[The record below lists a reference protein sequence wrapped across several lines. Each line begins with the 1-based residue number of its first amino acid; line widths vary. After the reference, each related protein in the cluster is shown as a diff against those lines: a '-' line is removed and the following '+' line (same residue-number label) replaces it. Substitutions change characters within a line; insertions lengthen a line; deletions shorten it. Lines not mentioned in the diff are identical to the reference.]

1 MPSASNTRAS
11 DGGFMN
17 HRWLVLMIC
26 KKVYGGVE
34 PVEFD
39 SIYMFS
45 EFVCSLI
52 AGLEQFLKMGN
63 VEMK

>member
-1 MPSASNTRAS
+1 
-11 DGGFMN
+11 MN

-39 SIYMFS
+39 STYMFS